1 MNKTTILNIFVFV
14 IMLVYVILGNAGK
27 DLGEAF
33 AATLFLIVPF
43 WIVFYKKI
51 KSFNASEKFFIYLS
65 SLLIYTIASGFFDG
79 FFEVLNNST
88 GDAESLISKS
98 FLTTLFI
105 YYLYLW
111 CTVKQIFKSK

>member
-1 MNKTTILNIFVFV
+1 MKKTTIINIIIF
-14 IMLVYVILGNAGK
+14 MLIAAYVVLGNAGK
-27 DLGEAF
+27 ELGEAF

-65 SLLIYTIASGFFDG
+65 SLFLYTIASGFFDG
-79 FFEVLNNST
+79 VYEALNHST
-88 GDAESLISKS
+88 GDAEIISKS
-98 FLTTLFI
+98 FLTTLVI

-111 CTVKQIFKSK
+111 FSVKQIFKSK